1 MMGQKKGVCDQIKTL
16 QSNLKNAEE
25 SFRAHN
31 GARGELDLMLAEAQM
46 KFLRE
51 KRGTKS
57 FWARETFA
65 LTLAL
70 ILVLVGVGSW
80 FLAKST
86 LPVAGNALATQVLP
100 ISNEV
105 QQAEMPVSMVRQA
118 QRPVLDKNV
127 SVAAKSSNVAEYSA
141 AKVEEP
147 IPEKTQ
153 APTEVKVRNTSFAE
167 TKEIRNLV
175 RVARKKLSEV
185 N

>member
-1 MMGQKKGVCDQIKTL
+1 MTGQKKGICDQIKTL

-46 KFLRE
+46 RFLRE
-51 KRGTKS
+51 KRGSKS

-65 LTLAL
+65 LTIAL

-86 LPVAGNALATQVLP
+86 QPVSDNLLATKALP
-100 ISNEV
+100 INTDV
-105 QQAEMPVSMVRQA
+105 QQAKVPALVGSIASE
-118 QRPVLDKNV
+118 PVLTKNV
-127 SVAAKSSNVAEYSA
+127 SVAAKSSNVAEYS
-141 AKVEEP
+141 VEKSE
-147 IPEKTQ
+147 EHRLKNTQ
-153 APTEVKVRNTSFAE
+153 ASTTVKITSTSVAK

-175 RVARKKLSEV
+175 RVARKKLSEA